1 MTCAEAAPAP
11 TFSIITVVRNRA
23 DTVND
28 ALRSL
33 YAQTFTDFEHVIQDG
48 CSTDGTAALLEA
60 VTDPRKRL
68 VSERDN
74 GVYDALNRATGR
86 CRGEIVGLI
95 HSDDFFAHDA
105 VLAQVARC
113 FAETG
118 ADAVYGDLDYVSAA
132 DPQRVVRHWRS
143 GEYHPGLLARGWMPP
158 HPALFLRRSVIERHG
173 NYDTSFKI
181 AADYDAVLRYFGS
194 GDLRVSYLPEVLVKM
209 RTGGLSNRSL
219 ANIVQKSRE
228 DYRAL
233 RVNGIGGIGALL
245 YKNARKLPQFFG

>member
-1 MTCAEAAPAP
+1 VTTFSAGPAP
-11 TFSIITVVRNRA
+11 TFSIITVVRNGA
-23 DTVND
+23 GTVGD

-33 YAQTFTDFEHVIQDG
+33 YAQSFEDFEHVIQDG
-48 CSTDGTAALLEA
+48 CSTDGTAELLEA
-60 VTDPRKRL
+60 VADPRKRMI
-68 VSERDN
+68 SERDG
-74 GVYDALNRATGR
+74 GVYDALNRATAR
-86 CRGEIVGLI
+86 CRGAIIGLL
-95 HSDDFFAHDA
+95 HSDDFFAKDD
-105 VLAQVARC
+105 VLEKVARR

-132 DPQRVVRHWRS
+132 DSECVVRHWRS
-143 GEYHPGLLARGWMPP
+143 GEYHPRILARGWMPP

-194 GDLRVSYLPEVLVKM
+194 GDLTVSYLPEVLVKM
-209 RTGGLSNRSL
+209 RIGGLSNRSL
-219 ANIVQKSRE
+219 ANILLKSRE

-233 RVNGIGGIGALL
+233 RSNSVGGIGALF